1 MAELARGP
9 ATKYTANYENDRD
22 YLLGVNHWPT
32 PRTYTQMAPDAW
44 KAKTVRNWL
53 FRTVDHKR
61 AVVLDAT
68 PSIHVE
74 PLTDAVP
81 LELRAK
87 IAQVT
92 EHELNRLQW
101 DDMAEAAFWD
111 GAVCGK
117 GLTMC
122 RTERDKFTGEHKIR
136 LDRVDP
142 RQFFPDPSSD
152 SLNNAR
158 FVVWEPELD
167 LSVIKDIFPEKGPKV
182 QAGKT
187 QPINMPGFKRSRSV
201 DEIIY
206 APGQEIALGDG
217 KLQDRKAT
225 VTWVWIK
232 DDSVSEDT
240 EEVVLSP
247 SRDVNECQ
255 DCGSLSDTESCP
267 NCGSENMAT
276 QQVPADVQRNQVFS
290 RMYPYGRLI
299 VYSGDVLLYDGEN
312 PYSLDTVFPFA
323 EYVHYYVPGKFWGFG
338 DVSLLKS
345 AQMVADKNMA
355 QALDAQ
361 RMTAMGYF
369 EYPAEALAYAQRGNA
384 PGQGF
389 PVPVQYTGRAR
400 WLTPQ
405 GYNAQLHSMVDEI
418 NLRDFERMGGVSDV
432 STGTSPNAPT
442 SGVEVQARQ
451 RAAATRTG
459 MHLKRLNRY
468 RGQVASLVWKVMNQ
482 YYTGPKTFLV
492 QQPTGEHEAIEEDVS
507 QLPPGVAVRVDA
519 DLDAIEKDKLMGQ
532 NLTAAVQ
539 SGVLTDPKMRPFL
552 PMYLTGL
559 GFSPTVIK
567 QTLEI
572 VDQVAQ
578 AQAAAP
584 PPPVVPPDDL
594 LVAISDLLKV
604 SPDTV
609 SFEQVQQALV
619 MAGLQPIQPTDHK
632 IELAA
637 PATTNGD
644 STQPGNSKS
653 GASSSRPK
661 SSKGGN

>member
-1 MAELARGP
+1 
-9 ATKYTANYENDRD
+9 
-22 YLLGVNHWPT
+22 
-32 PRTYTQMAPDAW
+32 MAPDAW

-74 PLTDAVP
+74 PLSDAVP

-87 IAQVT
+87 ISQVT
-92 EHELNRLQW
+92 EHELNRLRW
-101 DDMAEAAFWD
+101 DDLAEAAFWD

-117 GLTMC
+117 GITMC

-142 RQFFPDPSSD
+142 RDFFPDPSAD
-152 SLNNAR
+152 SIHNSR
-158 FVVWEPELD
+158 YVVWEPDLD
-167 LSVIKDIFPEKGPKV
+167 LSVIKDIFPEKGDKV
-182 QAGKT
+182 HANKT
-187 QPINMPGFKRSRSV
+187 QPINMPGFKRARSD

-217 KLQDRKAT
+217 KLKDRKAT
-225 VTWVWIK
+225 VTFVWIK

-240 EEVVLSP
+240 ELVVNP
-247 SRDVNECQ
+247 NKTDVAECQ
-255 DCGSLSDTESCP
+255 DCGAMSQTSPCP
-267 NCGSENMAT
+267 NCGSENMAQT
-276 QQVPADVQRNQVFS
+276 QLPSDVTQNQVFT
-290 RMYPYGRLI
+290 RQYPFGRLI
-299 VYSGDVLLYDGEN
+299 VYAGEVLLYDGEN
-312 PYSLDTVFPFA
+312 PYALDTVFPFA
-323 EYVHYYVPGKFWGFG
+323 EYVHYYVPGKFWGFS
-338 DVSLLKS
+338 DVALLKS

-361 RMTAMGYF
+361 RMTSMGYF

-451 RAAATRTG
+451 RAAATRIG

-468 RGQVASLVWKVMNQ
+468 RGDLASLVWKVMNQ
-482 YYTGPKTFLV
+482 YYVGPRTFMV
-492 QQPTGEHEAIEEDVS
+492 QQPTGEQEAIAEDVS

-519 DLDAIEKDKLMGQ
+519 DLDALEKDKLMGQ
-532 NLTAAVQ
+532 NLTAAIQ

-552 PMYLTGL
+552 PMYLTSLGL
-559 GFSPTVIK
+559 SPTLVR
-567 QTLEI
+567 QTIET
-572 VDQVAQ
+572 VDQVAAMQ
-578 AQAAAP
+578 AQAP
-584 PPPVVPPDDL
+584 PPPVEPPDKI
-594 LVAISDLLKV
+594 LVAMSDLLKV
-604 SPDTV
+604 SPNSV
-609 SFEQVQQALV
+609 SFEQVQQALT
-619 MAGLQPIQPTDHK
+619 MAGINPVQPTDHK
-632 IELAA
+632 LEMA
-637 PATTNGD
+637 PTPTSNSE
-644 STQPGNSKS
+644 STRPGTSKT
-653 GASSSRPK
+653 GK
-661 SSKGGN
+661 SSAEPKN